1 MPIHLDQILQI
12 SSDVFMHTSELEML
26 QELMADF
33 FIAATLISE
42 LDPQK
47 DWDVIHKITKAEI
60 MLSVFH
66 SLPRDK

>member
-1 MPIHLDQILQI
+1 MPIHLDQILRI

-26 QELMADF
+26 QELMAEF

-47 DWDVIHKITKAEI
+47 D
-60 MLSVFH
+60 
-66 SLPRDK
+66 